1 MTKSEMEKDW
11 LFGNSIVALT
21 GALVWGI
28 AWRPTGGEYTY
39 PFINLTVSTDLD
51 WFFIAIGAF
60 MLFAAFFFGL
70 ASIFPIIRKPASGF
84 STACSPI
91 LKLFMFAGFVVALGD
106 AVVGWPTD
114 QWWTVPLM
122 IGWLNRDSS
131 YSSKSTDTE
140 TSEEKRRPGGL
151 LLGSAVI
158 FLFVLI
164 GLLWPVRSQS
174 KEPSD

>member
-1 MTKSEMEKDW
+1 
-11 LFGNSIVALT
+11 
-21 GALVWGI
+21 
-28 AWRPTGGEYTY
+28 
-39 PFINLTVSTDLD
+39 
-51 WFFIAIGAF
+51 

-122 IGWLNRDSS
+122 IGWVVLLPIVLVNLVQDWIGWLNRDSS